1 MNRILKLLTVFA
13 FSLFLFGC
21 GASDSSSNGEN
32 GDGNGAEK
40 GDGTKIT
47 ILQSKVEITEELE
60 ALAEE
65 YTEETGV
72 EVEIWGRPKDGYFQE
87 LQVRLNSNR
96 GPSIFSPGSKLEA
109 ERLES
114 YIYDMSD
121 EDYVQHIA
129 PNMELKIDDKV
140 VGVPYG
146 VEGFG
151 LIYNKSLID
160 EEDIADY
167 DSFVDTLKK
176 FDDTDVSGLN
186 LADGTYFLIG
196 HLSNYPFSM
205 QEDNLAFI
213 DQLNEGEVTMA
224 ETKEFQ
230 DFGKLFEDL
239 RTYTPNPAGISYD
252 EQMGNFATGKTAMVH
267 QGNWAYSMFEDYD
280 LDFEMGMA
288 PLPISGNDK
297 LAVGVGSY
305 WSINGTKDEAEI
317 KAASDFL
324 NWMFTSET
332 GQKYIV
338 EDFGFVPAM
347 TNIDAGDLDP
357 LSQAVLDAS
366 NSGMTIPWSHDAY
379 PANLIDNDF
388 GPTGQEFF
396 LYDDIT
402 GEELIENMDKDWKN
416 ATK

>member
-1 MNRILKLLTVFA
+1 MHKMVKLLVVLGLSF
-13 FSLFLFGC
+13 FLFGC
-21 GASDSSSNGEN
+21 ADSNTKGNNNGEEE
-32 GDGNGAEK
+32 GNTGGAK
-40 GDGTKIT
+40 KIT

-60 ALAEE
+60 ALALE

-96 GPSIFSPGSKLEA
+96 GPSIFSPGSQLEA
-109 ERLES
+109 ERLKS

-121 EDYVQHIA
+121 EPYVADIA
-129 PNMELKIDDKV
+129 PNMELKVDDKV

-151 LIYNKSLID
+151 LIYNKDLID
-160 EEDIADY
+160 EKDISDY
-167 DSFVDTLKK
+167 ASFVETLKK
-176 FDDTDVSGLN
+176 FDGTDVSGLN

-196 HLSNYPFSM
+196 HLSNYPFSL

-213 DQLNEGEVTMA
+213 DQLNAGEVTMA
-224 ETKEFQ
+224 ETEEFKA
-230 DFGKLFEDL
+230 FGQLFEDL
-239 RTYTPNPAGISYD
+239 RAYTPNPAGISYD

-267 QGNWAYSMFEDYD
+267 QGNWAYSMFADYD
-280 LDFEMGMA
+280 LDFEMGML
-288 PLPISGNDK
+288 PLPFMDNDK

-324 NWMFTSET
+324 DWMFTSET

-347 TNIDAGDLDP
+347 TNIDAGELDP

-379 PANLIDNDF
+379 PASLIDNDF

-402 GEELIENMDKDWKN
+402 GEEFIEKMDKGWQN
-416 ATK
+416 AIK